1 MSTVRIAILVAT
13 IVGLTGL
20 VACNDEKGKNEQQTR
35 ASKAVVGQQT
45 AAQKPAEKPDADE
58 GEEGEEGP
66 ATPAAVAAEK
76 PAPQQT
82 SGKKF
87 VYNFDSDTPGQLPA
101 KFHSAKTG
109 GGSQEKWVVSAD
121 PTAPSKPNVVTQA
134 STDQTDYCFLLLIS
148 DEGAFQNLDLSMK
161 FKAVSGNIDRAG
173 GLVFRLKDP
182 NNYYIVRAN
191 ALENNY
197 RLYHVVNGR
206 RSQFRWSQLEGHL
219 GRMARTG
226 AEKLTEE
233 GMDTPPSMGA
243 GTAINFQ
250 PTGNGR
256 AAIAGD
262 FAMTGKEVGAVM
274 KVLQDNSVQAVAL
287 HSHALDDVP
296 RLFYMHF
303 WANNDAVKLAKTLRS
318 ALDETNSAK

>member
-1 MSTVRIAILVAT
+1 LEQKHKEQDVSTVRIAILVAT

-82 SGKKF
+82 SGKQF

-109 GGSQEKWVVSAD
+109 GGPQEKWVVSAD
-121 PTAPSKPNVVTQA
+121 PTAPSKPNVVTQT
-134 STDQTDYCFLLLIS
+134 STDRTDYRFPLLIS
-148 DEGAFQNLDLSMK
+148 DEGAFQNLDLSVK

-206 RSQFRWSQLEGHL
+206 RSQF
-219 GRMARTG
+219 AG
-226 AEKLTEE
+226 ANLKVTSGEWHELRVEAVGNKLTCYYDGNKKIEATD
-233 GMDTPPSMGA
+233 DTFKDA
-243 GTAINFQ
+243 GKVGLWTKADSVTSFDDLKATA
-250 PTGNGR
+250 
-256 AAIAGD
+256 
-262 FAMTGKEVGAVM
+262 K
-274 KVLQDNSVQAVAL
+274 
-287 HSHALDDVP
+287 
-296 RLFYMHF
+296 
-303 WANNDAVKLAKTLRS
+303 
-318 ALDETNSAK
+318 